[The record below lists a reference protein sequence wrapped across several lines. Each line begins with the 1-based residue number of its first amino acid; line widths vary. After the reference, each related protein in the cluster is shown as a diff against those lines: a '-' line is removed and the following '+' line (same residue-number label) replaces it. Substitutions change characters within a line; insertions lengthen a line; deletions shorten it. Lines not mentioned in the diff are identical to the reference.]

1 MDDRTGRQAEAALVA
16 AAEVAE
22 SIRTEIEQGRFRGS
36 AEECAAEIAKRIRAL
51 IAGSPTAHVAQPAT
65 IAVPRNVDSAV
76 ELLRGIIRDVEQGNV
91 SYPDEGR
98 ALLGNYQRA
107 CGDTGSGSR
116 SSESGR
122 AGRLERRKRPS
133 PHYSLM
139 SLSQRHRPQ

>member
-51 IAGSPTAHVAQPAT
+51 IAASPPAHVAQPAT

-91 SYPDEGR
+91 SYPDKGR
-98 ALLGNYQRA
+98 ALLGIIREHAATLEAARDRLNPAAQAVLRDA
-107 CGDTGSGSR
+107 RDLV
-116 SSESGR
+116 
-122 AGRLERRKRPS
+122 GRLERRTT
-133 PHYSLM
+133 
-139 SLSQRHRPQ
+139 